1 MDLRKRLT
9 AWLAGFSV
17 LLLICVSAYWLN
29 AARDDA
35 REELRASEQ
44 LLALI
49 DILAR
54 QDASPATSAAQIR
67 ALVQA
72 GGFRHLSLHLG
83 EPPASSEQHWLRPL
97 ANQID
102 FNRQSTQLTLEG
114 QRVSIQL
121 EPYSEIEEKI
131 RDASGMILFT
141 VLISA
146 ISIVACWITIGRAL
160 APAQRIE
167 AALHAL
173 EDDAPIQLPHFPLRE
188 FDRIAHTLNALSAK
202 LHTAR
207 QRQRQLSR
215 RLLAVREQEQAEL
228 ARELHDELG
237 QSLEAIGVCAAYLV
251 RHGPADDTHPLQQC
265 ARDIQG
271 ETQRI
276 HAHIRALLGEL
287 RPHGLDGLA
296 LKDALDELASQW
308 QARLPHID
316 LRYDWSQLPTLPGP
330 HALPAYRA
338 VQECLTNIARHSQ
351 ASQVSLLG
359 EQDGDWAVLTLRDN
373 GVAHTPPKYGCGLLG
388 MQERLASIGGDMSAR
403 PHPDGGLLVV
413 VRVPVLGLS

>member
-67 ALVQA
+67 PVVQA
-72 GGFRHLSLHLG
+72 GGFRHLSLDLG

-146 ISIVACWITIGRAL
+146 ISIVACWITIGGAL

-251 RHGPADDTHPLQQC
+251 RHGPADDSHPLQQC

-271 ETQRI
+271 ETRRI

-296 LKDALDELASQW
+296 LKDALDELSSLR

-373 GVAHTPPKYGCGLLG
+373 GVANTPPKYGCGLLG